1 MEIKVGKLYQIQPKS
16 VNLNNVVLKQDTIIE
31 IKKIENG
38 NVTYWNSQDQ
48 KEYTHSI
55 YAIEMIID

>member
-1 MEIKVGKLYQIQPKS
+1 MKIKVGKLYQIQPKS

-55 YAIEMIID
+55 L

>member
-1 MEIKVGKLYQIQPKS
+1 MEVGKVYQIQPKS
-16 VNLNNVVLKQDTIIE
+16 LDLGNVKFKQDIIIE

-38 NVTYWNSQDQ
+38 MVTYWNSQDQ

-55 YAIEMIID
+55 YAIKIAI